1 MSKKTSWVIAARE
14 EKEKPWGN
22 EYTWSSNNNVLVK
35 TLNLESGKKTSF
47 KYNTTKDEMLIVISG
62 KINAFHGDE
71 EVVTT
76 GYGDFKTSE
85 LTQGMALYVQS
96 GCPYRLQATENS
108 VILEVSTARR
118 GQIVRLHD
126 EYGRDC
132 VDANDRIKEII
143 KKSWG

>member
-1 MSKKTSWVIAARE
+1 
-14 EKEKPWGN
+14 
-22 EYTWSSNNNVLVK
+22 
-35 TLNLESGKKTSF
+35 
-47 KYNTTKDEMLIVISG
+47 MLIVLSG

-76 GYGDFKTSE
+76 GYGDFKASM

-96 GCPYRLQATENS
+96 GCPYRLQAEEHS

-118 GQIVRLHD
+118 GEIVRLHD

-132 VDANDRIKEII
+132 VDSNARIKEII